1 MSQRI
6 AVYPGSFDPIHNGH
20 LDIIERCRP
29 LFDQVVVAVL
39 RNEGK
44 QPLFTVEERMESIRG
59 LVGPDV
65 RVESF
70 SGLLVEFM
78 DQVGARAVV
87 RGLRAVSDFEYEFQM
102 ALMNRRLNPRV
113 ETVFLM
119 PKEDYTYLS
128 SRLVKEVFALGGPP
142 AGSVPGAGPRPPA
155 ATFAAARSGMSID
168 RFLLHLP
175 KVELHVHLEGSMRPA
190 VLLELARRNGIELPA
205 SDEAGLKRWF

>member
-29 LFDQVVVAVL
+29 LFDEVVVAVL

-44 QPLFTVEERMESIRG
+44 QPLFSVEERIESIREM
-59 LVGPDV
+59 VGPDV

-70 SGLLVEFM
+70 SGLLVDFM
-78 DQVGARAVV
+78 DRVGGRAVI

-128 SRLVKEVFALGGPP
+128 SRLVKEVFALGGDVT
-142 AGSVPGAGPRPPA
+142 GLVPEPVIARLRERLRPP
-155 ATFAAARSGMSID
+155 
-168 RFLLHLP
+168 
-175 KVELHVHLEGSMRPA
+175 VPA
-190 VLLELARRNGIELPA
+190 
-205 SDEAGLKRWF
+205 